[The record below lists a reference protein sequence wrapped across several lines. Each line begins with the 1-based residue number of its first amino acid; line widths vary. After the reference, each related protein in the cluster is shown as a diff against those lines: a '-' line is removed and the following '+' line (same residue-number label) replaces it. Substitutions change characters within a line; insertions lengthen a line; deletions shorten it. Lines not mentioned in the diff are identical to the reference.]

1 MQRNIAIIDHIG
13 NKGGHHYYCL
23 NILYAFQEL
32 GHKVFYFTNFL
43 APDTTFM
50 VEKVYDRDIKKDFKG
65 FFNIMGG
72 TLKAIR
78 VCRQKKVSHVMFH
91 LFEAG
96 WLNFILLSMMKAAGF
111 KIIGVVHDVSNF
123 AAEDSDFAKR
133 MIYGKLT
140 DSLVVHNQ
148 YSYEELKKEISPEH
162 LAKVYKIK
170 HGCYTRYIDNT
181 ILRSEALSALKLPPE
196 YDYILFFGLIKKIK
210 GLEILLEALK
220 DTAEN
225 VKLIIAGKPWQND
238 FTAYEEIINRHGLED
253 KIVKYIRFIEDDEK
267 DLFFNGASAIILP
280 YRKIYQS
287 GVLLMAM
294 SYGTPVIASEL
305 PATKEI
311 IDHGFDGLLFDQ
323 ERPDALSQQILDL
336 LSNTALQ
343 KKLSENAMH
352 KIKAEYSWNVIAKQ
366 YEPILN

>member
-1 MQRNIAIIDHIG
+1 MLRNIAIIDHIG

-32 GHKVFYFTNFL
+32 GHKVFYFTNFT
-43 APDTTFM
+43 APDTSFT
-50 VEKVYDRDIKKDFKG
+50 VDKVYDRDIKKNFKG
-65 FFNIMGG
+65 FFNITGG
-72 TLKAIR
+72 TLKAING
-78 VCRQKKVSHVMFH
+78 CRKKKVSHVMFH

-96 WLNFILLSMMKAAGF
+96 WLNFILLSMIKAAGF

-123 AAEDSDFAKR
+123 AAKDNDFAKR

-140 DSLVVHNQ
+140 DALIVHNQ
-148 YSYEELKKEISPEH
+148 YSFEELKKEISSEH
-162 LAKVYKIK
+162 LGKVHKIK

-181 ILRSEALSALKLPPE
+181 ISRGDALSRLALSPK
-196 YDYILFFGLIKKIK
+196 YNYILFFGLIKKVK
-210 GLEILLEALK
+210 GLEILLDALK

-238 FTAYEEIINRHGLED
+238 FTAYEEIISRHGLED

-323 ERPDALSQQILDL
+323 EKPEALSKQINDL
-336 LSNTALQ
+336 LSNAELQ
-343 KKLSENAMH
+343 KKLSDCAMH
-352 KIKAEYSWNVIAKQ
+352 KIKEEYSWNVIAKQ